1 MDEISPY
8 TFMITFLQLSLLVTL
23 RYFTN
28 GYIFKSDNETAFLL
42 LIAIPV
48 AINGKLNVDI
58 FNTLFVIIR

>member
-1 MDEISPY
+1 MDEIKHY

-28 GYIFKSDNETAFLL
+28 GYIFKSENEMAFLL